1 MKSKE
6 LCEKCEHYKYSN
18 NPRIKPTEE
27 KICWK
32 EEKVEGW
39 VCKEFLDLYAKEN
52 MKEKPPTIQERYDK
66 ITNKDRKCIHL
77 QTTGCVQ
84 TGKDCN
90 LNDCP
95 LIKDGK

>member
-1 MKSKE
+1 MKAKE

-32 EEKVEGW
+32 EEKVDGW

-52 MKEKPPTIQERYDK
+52 MKEKSLSREEKWELTQKKCGQIS
-66 ITNKDRKCIHL
+66 KD
-77 QTTGCVQ
+77 GCVK
-84 TGKDCN
+84 TGKYCSV
-90 LNDCP
+90 NDCP
-95 LIKDGK
+95 LI